1 MTKPDLNTIRFQIDE
16 IDEQIQKLIT
26 ERAYLAEKVAE
37 AKYVEE
43 ENPAFY
49 RPERETLVLRQ
60 VVERNQKI
68 KSPLQD
74 EVIARI
80 FREIM
85 SACLTVQKQLS
96 VAFLGP
102 EGTYSQAAVLKH
114 FGHSIDTCPQ
124 QTIEDVFRAV
134 DSGNAQYGVVPV
146 ENSTEGSINH
156 GLDCFI
162 SSPLKICGEVELP
175 IHHNLL
181 SKDKDFTEIT
191 RVYAHQQSLAQCRIW
206 LDTHLPTAERIAVS
220 SNAEAAKR
228 ATIKKHSAAIA
239 GKAAADIYQ
248 LDILV
253 SHIENNANNV
263 TRFAILGKEDVPQ
276 TGSDKTSLLLSTS
289 NEAGS
294 LYRLLQVF
302 AENGVSMT
310 RIESRP
316 SRQGIWEY
324 VFFIDI
330 EGHIEDVPV
339 KKALDVLQS
348 HTTLFKHL
356 GSYPRAVL

>member
-1 MTKPDLNTIRFQIDE
+1 MSTLDLNTVRSQIDE
-16 IDEQIQKLIT
+16 IDEEIQTLIT
-26 ERAYLAEKVAE
+26 KRAYLAEKVAE

-49 RPERETLVLRQ
+49 RPERESIVLRQ
-60 VVERNQKI
+60 VIERNQKI
-68 KSPLQD
+68 RSPLQD
-74 EVIARI
+74 DAIARI

-114 FGHSIDTCPQ
+114 FGHSILTCSQ
-124 QTIEDVFRAV
+124 QTIDDIFRAV
-134 DSGNAQYGVVPV
+134 ESGNAQYGVVPV
-146 ENSTEGSINH
+146 ENSTEGAINQ

-162 SSPLKICGEVELP
+162 SSPLRICGEVELP

-181 SKDKDFTEIT
+181 SKDKDFKEIS
-191 RVYAHQQSLAQCRIW
+191 RIYAHQQSLAQCRIW

-248 LDILV
+248 LQIIV
-253 SHIENNANNV
+253 SHIENNVNNV
-263 TRFAILGKEDVPQ
+263 TRFAILGKEDVPP
-276 TGSDKTSLLLSTS
+276 TGCDKTSLLLSTS

-294 LYRLLQVF
+294 LYRLLQIF

-324 VFFIDI
+324 VFFIDV
-330 EGHIEDVPV
+330 EGHIEDTPV
-339 KKALDVLQS
+339 KNALETLKS

>member
-1 MTKPDLNTIRFQIDE
+1 MTKPDLNTVRSQIDE
-16 IDEQIQKLIT
+16 IDEEIQKLIT
-26 ERAYLAEKVAE
+26 QRANLAENVAE
-37 AKYVEE
+37 AKYAEE
-43 ENPAFY
+43 SDPVFY
-49 RPERETLVLRQ
+49 RPEREAFVLRQ
-60 VVERNQKI
+60 VIERNQQNS
-68 KSPLQD
+68 SPLKD
-74 EVIARI
+74 ETIARI

-85 SACLTVQKQLS
+85 SACLALQRQLA

-114 FGHSIDTCPQ
+114 FGHAIIGKPQ
-124 QTIEDVFRAV
+124 QTIDDVFRTVEA
-134 DSGNAQYGVVPV
+134 GNALYGVVPV
-146 ENSTEGSINH
+146 ENSTEGGVNH
-156 GLDCFI
+156 GLDCFVA
-162 SSPLKICGEVELP
+162 SPLKICGEVELP

-181 SKDKDFTEIT
+181 SNDDNLSDIS

-206 LDTHLPTAERIAVS
+206 LDTYLPTAERVGVS

-228 ATIKKHSAAIA
+228 AAGKKNCAAIA
-239 GKAAADIYQ
+239 GKAAADIYE
-248 LDILV
+248 LKILV

-263 TRFAILGKEDVPQ
+263 TRFAILGKEDVPP
-276 TGSDKTSLLLSTS
+276 TGNDKTSLLLSTS

-302 AENGVSMT
+302 AENGVSMS

-330 EGHIEDVPV
+330 EGHIEDIAV
-339 KKALDVLQS
+339 KKALSSLKS
-348 HTTLFKHL
+348 YTTLFKHL